1 MDFGNYYNMLINEF
15 VNTSDFTILNEE
27 EGFFNWPN
35 SSGVYV
41 IWEKKEF
48 QEKELIYIGMTGKF
62 LKNINGILN
71 FNNAKFK
78 SRVNRWT
85 PYRFCENIKGV
96 FNKLCHFILF
106 YH

>member
-41 IWEKKEF
+41 IWEKKRISRKRTNLYWNDWKIFKKYKRNFKF
-48 QEKELIYIGMTGKF
+48 Q
-62 LKNINGILN
+62 
-71 FNNAKFK
+71 
-78 SRVNRWT
+78 
-85 PYRFCENIKGV
+85 
-96 FNKLCHFILF
+96 
-106 YH
+106 